1 MFLQKPDQGD
11 FDVCSMGKRIP
22 TVNRSQGYRG
32 YLKPLRAAAIT
43 MGDMLDAEIMCVV
56 FKTLT
61 LLNIV
66 EERDDC

>member
-1 MFLQKPDQGD
+1 MFLREPDQGD
-11 FDVCSMGKRIP
+11 FDVPSMGKRIP

-43 MGDMLDAEIMCVV
+43 MGDMLHAEILCVV
-56 FKTLT
+56 FET